1 MVGID
6 DIIELL
12 ECNGHDAYFGES
24 LSQTEHALQ
33 AAHLAQEAGAP
44 PALVA
49 AALLHDIGHLI
60 HLARRA
66 MISVID
72 RCHEQVGAD
81 WLARGFGPE
90 ITEPI
95 RLHVSAKR
103 YLCRLEHSYAS
114 GLSVASM
121 HSLELQGG
129 PLNWA
134 EVEKFE
140 KNPYHKM
147 AVQMRRWDDQA
158 KVPGARV
165 PGVESYREILRSCS
179 KPE

>member
-1 MVGID
+1 MRSVD
-6 DIIELL
+6 YIIELL
-12 ECNGHDAYFGES
+12 EVNGRDAYFGEP

-33 AAHLAQEAGAP
+33 TAHLAQEADAP
-44 PALVA
+44 APLVA

-60 HLARRA
+60 HPATIA
-66 MISVID
+66 INVID
-72 RCHEQVGAD
+72 SRHEQIGAA
-81 WLARGFGPE
+81 WLARWFGPE

-95 RLHVSAKR
+95 RLHVLAKR
-103 YLCRLEHSYAS
+103 YLCRLEPSYAS
-114 GLSVASM
+114 GLSLASM

-140 KNPYHKM
+140 KNPYHTM
-147 AVQMRRWDDQA
+147 AVQLRCWDDQA